1 MKLLIADDELST
13 RILLRHCAARW
24 GYEVIEAADG
34 LEAMTIL
41 RSPEPPR
48 IAVLDWMMPGLD
60 GVEICSRLN
69 AQEKGAVPLIYTI
82 LLTGRSDKE
91 DVVHA
96 LDHGAHDFL
105 SKPVHIG
112 ELHSRISVGR
122 RLVEAHDRL
131 LELDKIKDRF
141 LRIAAH
147 DLRNPLGYI
156 ITMTEMLMDSSFFEM
171 RSNIDTHL
179 LAINETATAMQR
191 LINDL
196 LDVSAVGDGTFKINR
211 QPASLTEVLR
221 QAAQLQQQAAAKK
234 QIVIVERLTTLP
246 IFNLDPSRIRQ
257 AVDNL
262 LSNAVKHSPAGSVV
276 VLSAEQAGSAVRVAV
291 ADQGPG
297 LSEKELEH
305 LFADPAG
312 PADSR
317 KDSRLGWAVV
327 KKIIELHGGV
337 LRAENQAERGCV
349 FSFTLSAL

>member
-1 MKLLIADDELST
+1 
-13 RILLRHCAARW
+13 
-24 GYEVIEAADG
+24 
-34 LEAMTIL
+34 
-41 RSPEPPR
+41 
-48 IAVLDWMMPGLD
+48 
-60 GVEICSRLN
+60 
-69 AQEKGAVPLIYTI
+69 
-82 LLTGRSDKE
+82 
-91 DVVHA
+91 
-96 LDHGAHDFL
+96 
-105 SKPVHIG
+105 
-112 ELHSRISVGR
+112 
-122 RLVEAHDRL
+122 
-131 LELDKIKDRF
+131 
-141 LRIAAH
+141 
-147 DLRNPLGYI
+147 
-156 ITMTEMLMDSSFFEM
+156 MLMDSSFFEM

-179 LAINETATAMQR
+179 LAINETATAMQS

-196 LDVSAVGDGTFKINR
+196 LDVSAVREGTFKISR

-276 VLSAEQAGSAVRVAV
+276 VLSVEQAGSAVRVAV

-297 LSEKELEH
+297 LSEKELEQ

-349 FSFTLSAL
+349 FSFTLSVL